1 MAWVRGNLETIGIQ
15 LTMQAILLAAGSGR
29 RLQRPF
35 PKCLVDIGGM
45 SLLSRMLRALAAVE
59 VTEAWVVVGY
69 RHELITEELERCP
82 SPVPV
87 VCVRNEAFLRGSV
100 RSLWA
105 AREAMSNE
113 VLVMDA
119 DVLFP
124 VQLLRRLVQSPHG
137 NCVLGDPR
145 SSFSG
150 EEMMLTIHGDRVW
163 DITRGVRDPLRVLG
177 EGVGFYKLDHGAAHS
192 LRGLLEAWMA
202 NGRDHEEYEEVFRAL
217 FKSCVFGYELVG
229 DLPWTEIDFP
239 EDIDKAEQSVW
250 PRIQALEAAPREPR

>member
-1 MAWVRGNLETIGIQ
+1 
-15 LTMQAILLAAGSGR
+15 MQAILLAAGSGR

-45 SLLSRMLRALAAVE
+45 TLLSRALRALAAVE

-69 RHELITEELERCP
+69 RQDLIAAELDGWP

-105 AREAMSNE
+105 ARQAMNGDI
-113 VLVMDA
+113 LVMDA

-124 VQLLRRLVQSPHG
+124 VQLLRRLVQSRHR

-145 SSFSG
+145 SSFTG
-150 EEMMLTIHGDRVW
+150 EEMMLTLDGDRVW
-163 DITRGVRDPLRVLG
+163 DITRGVQEPSRVLG
-177 EGVGFYKLDHGAAHS
+177 EGVGFYKLDGMAAYT
-192 LRGLLEAWMA
+192 LRGLLEEWIAHE
-202 NGRDHEEYEEVFRAL
+202 RDHEEYEEVFRVL
-217 FKSCVFGYELVG
+217 FKSCVFGYEQVG

-239 EDIDKAEQSVW
+239 EDMDKAEQKIW
-250 PRIQALEAAPREPR
+250 PQIRALEPDLWAL

>member
-1 MAWVRGNLETIGIQ
+1 MAWVRGNLEAIGIG

-45 SLLSRMLRALAAVE
+45 TLLSRMLRALAAVE
-59 VTEAWVVVGY
+59 VIEAWVVMGY
-69 RHELITEELERCP
+69 RHDLITAELDRCP
-82 SPVPV
+82 PPVSV
-87 VCVRNEAFLRGSV
+87 TCVRNEAFLRGSV

-105 AREAMSNE
+105 AREAMSGE

-124 VQLLRRLVQSPHG
+124 VQLLRRLVRSPHG

-145 SSFSG
+145 SAFTG

-163 DITRGVRDPLRVLG
+163 DITRGVRDPAQVLG
-177 EGVGFYKLDHGAAHS
+177 EGVGFYKLDRSAAYA
-192 LRGLLEAWMA
+192 LRGLLETWIA
-202 NGRDHEEYEEVFRAL
+202 NGHEHEEYEEVFRVL

-239 EDIDKAEQSVW
+239 GDIDKAEQMVW
-250 PRIQALEAAPREPR
+250 PQIQALEAALREPR